1 MDTPAESSR
10 PLVRSGSGAR
20 SPWARGADW
29 TVGVTAGALL
39 LISLGGWLYHRSQLA
54 DLAADHLRLQVIGP
68 AKLRPGLDNEYSVM
82 TTSVAGTPVSAEVEF
97 VVRSPDEKR
106 LMDHKEKTDENGRLK
121 VTIPA
126 DLEISGGVA
135 LEVAAGRDGWREKVA
150 TRLAIEPIRYASYL
164 ALDKPMY
171 RPGESIHYRSLTLS
185 RFRLAADRPMPVE
198 FEILDP
204 GGAPVAG
211 LQAES
216 VTQGGVACGRFSLPP
231 GLAGGKYT
239 LVARSLDGAFP
250 DERRTFFVRRYRLP
264 GLIATLKFTR
274 SSYLPGDTAIAS
286 LSAQRVEGGAA
297 AGADLQVAA
306 TLDGQVIHEEAAEV
320 SSHGTFQIEF
330 SLPTEFERGEG
341 QLVVVVD
348 DGGLRE
354 TITTRIP
361 LQAGPIDVSFFP
373 EGGELVAGL
382 ENRVYLTARDRRGTP
397 VDVRGTVVDGQGR
410 RVVDVATSYRG
421 MGKFSIVPEP
431 GEDYRLVL
439 GDTAERRQVVRLPEV
454 STDRQ
459 LVLSTS
465 LGVFQEGAPLE
476 FNVRALEAGMPLVA
490 AAWCRGLPVGRQA
503 FITDQKKANP
513 VTVPLDDEAG
523 GVIRLTIYDYRAHP
537 PEPVAERLFYR
548 PPARRLQVRVEANR
562 DGYSPG
568 ERIEVPLA
576 VTDEED
582 APLEAT
588 LAVRLVPEA
597 LRSLAEDR
605 PPTMPTYFLLATE
618 LAGTEDLGDPEFYSG
633 ESREAAVALDLLLG
647 TQGWRRFLESSLG
660 ELGEGARERARLE
673 RLAALGGAANPPAVF
688 DNLVDLQQGYRESLA
703 KYRANRTRASNTLT
717 ALSFFGGVGLVM
729 LVAMLSLL
737 NIASGARLWATAIVV
752 ATVCLVVGGILLDPG
767 RWKSSPEG
775 GVPFLPF
782 DMAPATL
789 PIAVEPPPNS
799 AGDPG
804 QRKTAQSGEGEDQ
817 ATPGVVRSDAKG
829 RTQAEFES
837 PGPVGRLRVLVDG
850 HAEGGRIG
858 HGMGEVAVRAPFQ
871 LAARLP
877 SEVSPGDRID
887 VPLAI
892 LNDTDDKLSAEI
904 VVEHSGLVELGEDG
918 QRQLELEPN
927 GRTRCWF
934 PITVVE
940 QGGEGRLTFRAT
952 AGQLADEVTCP
963 LEVVP
968 PEVSESGQ
976 ESGQGD
982 VGACPVRLSTRLER
996 NQVAWGQSVALTAEL
1011 ANATDASQPMTV
1023 AVLGLPAGLE
1033 SRLDGLEALRRVG
1046 KIDYYETRPRQ
1057 VICYW
1062 RTLAPNERI
1071 EWKLDLI
1078 AAVPGKFTGPA
1089 PRAFLHD
1096 APDQKHGN
1104 EPLAVE
1110 ITRD

>member
-1 MDTPAESSR
+1 MDTPAESPR
-10 PLVRSGSGAR
+10 TLVRAGGGAR
-20 SPWARGADW
+20 SPWARTSDW
-29 TVGVTAGALL
+29 IVGVTAGVLL

-54 DLAADHLRLQVIGP
+54 DIAADHLRLQVIGP

-82 TTSVAGTPVSAEVEF
+82 TTSVAGTPVSAQVEF
-97 VVRSPDEKR
+97 VVRSPDDKR

-121 VTIPA
+121 VAIPA
-126 DLEISGGVA
+126 DLEISDGVA
-135 LEVAAGRDGWREKVA
+135 LEVLAGRDGWQEKVA
-150 TRLAIEPIRYASYL
+150 TRLAVEPIRYAAYL

-231 GLAGGKYT
+231 GLAGGKCT
-239 LVARSLDGAFP
+239 LVAHSLDGAFP
-250 DERRTFFVRRYRLP
+250 DERRTFFIRRYRLP
-264 GLIATLKFTR
+264 GLITTLEFAR
-274 SSYLPGDTAIAS
+274 SSYLPGDTVVADF
-286 LSAQRVEGGAA
+286 SAQRAGGGAA
-297 AGADLQVAA
+297 AGADLRIAA
-306 TLDGQVIHEEAAEV
+306 TLDGQAIHEQTAEL
-320 SSHGTFQIEF
+320 SSHGTLQIEF
-330 SLPTEFERGEG
+330 SLPTEFEGGDG

-354 TITTRIP
+354 TIAKRIP
-361 LQAGPIDVSFFP
+361 LHVGPIEVSFFP
-373 EGGELVAGL
+373 EGGELVADL
-382 ENRVYLTARDRRGTP
+382 ENRVYLAARDPLGTP
-397 VDVRGTVVDGQGR
+397 IDVRGTVVDGQGQ
-410 RVVDVATSYRG
+410 RVVEVATSYRG

-431 GEDYRLVL
+431 GEEYRLVL
-439 GDTAERRQVVRLPEV
+439 GNTAERRQVVRLPEV
-454 STDRQ
+454 CTDRKV
-459 LVLSTS
+459 VLSTS
-465 LGVFQEGAPLE
+465 LGVFQEGTPLE
-476 FNVRALEAGMPLVA
+476 FNVRALEAGLPLVA
-490 AAWCRGLPVGRQA
+490 SAWCRGLPVGQQA
-503 FITDQKKANP
+503 FITNQSKANP

-523 GVIRLTIYDYRAHP
+523 GVIRLTIYDYRVHP

-568 ERIEVPLA
+568 ERIDVPLA
-576 VTDEED
+576 VADEED
-582 APLEAT
+582 APLQAT
-588 LAVRLVPEA
+588 LGVGLVPEA
-597 LRSLAEDR
+597 LSSLAEDHA
-605 PPTMPTYFLLATE
+605 PAMPIHFLLATE
-618 LAGTEDLGDPEFYSG
+618 LAGAEDLGAPEFYSG

-647 TQGWRRFLESSLG
+647 IQGWRRFLEASLRK
-660 ELGEGARERARLE
+660 LDEGAREDAQLE
-673 RLAALGGAANPPAVF
+673 RLAALGGTANPPAVF
-688 DNLVDLQQGYRESLA
+688 DNLIELQQGYRESLDT
-703 KYRANRTRASNTLT
+703 YLANRTRASNTLT

-729 LVAMLSLL
+729 LVAMLNLL

-752 ATVCLVVGGILLDPG
+752 ATACLIVGGILMDPG
-767 RWKSSPEG
+767 RWKSPPEG
-775 GVPFLPF
+775 AVPFLPF
-782 DMAPATL
+782 DMAPAAL

-799 AGDPG
+799 GGDPG
-804 QRKTAQSGEGEDQ
+804 QPKTAQSGDSDDQ
-817 ATPGVVRSDAKG
+817 TMPGVVRSDAKG
-829 RTQAEFES
+829 RAQAGFEA
-837 PGPVGRLRVLVDG
+837 PGPVGSFRVLVDG
-850 HAEGGRIG
+850 HADGGRIG
-858 HGMGEVAVRAPFQ
+858 HGRGEVAVQAPFQ

-892 LNDTDDKLSAEI
+892 LNDTDGKLSAD
-904 VVEHSGLVELGEDG
+904 VLLEHTGLVELDGDG
-918 QRQLELEPN
+918 QKKVELEPN

-934 PITVVE
+934 PMRVVE
-940 QGGEGRLTFRAT
+940 QGGDGRLTFRAT

-968 PEVSESGQ
+968 PEVAESRSESGQ
-976 ESGQGD
+976 SD
-982 VGACPVRLSTRLER
+982 VEACPVRLSTRLDR
-996 NQVAWGQSVALTAEL
+996 NQVPWGQTVALTAEL

-1033 SRLDGLEALRRVG
+1033 PRLDQLEALQRVG
-1046 KIDYYETRPRQ
+1046 KIDYYETRPRE

-1062 RTLAPNERI
+1062 RTLAPNEKI
-1071 EWKLDLI
+1071 ELKLDLI
-1078 AAVPGKFTGPA
+1078 ATVPGKFTGPA